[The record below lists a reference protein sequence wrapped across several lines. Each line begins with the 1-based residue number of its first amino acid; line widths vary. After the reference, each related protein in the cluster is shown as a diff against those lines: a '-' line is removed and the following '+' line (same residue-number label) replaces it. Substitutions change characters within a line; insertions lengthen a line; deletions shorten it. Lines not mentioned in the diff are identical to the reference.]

1 MSDNVEGPRE
11 GSRRDRLE
19 GFLVVLSTVPD
30 RETGTRIAHALVE
43 ARLAACVN
51 VVPGLTSIY
60 RWEGAVH
67 EDAELLLVIKTRR
80 ALFDALARALAAAH
94 PYEVPEIVALPVEA
108 GGAKYLA
115 WLADS
120 AG

>member
-1 MSDNVEGPRE
+1 MSDNAEGISAGRPGE
-11 GSRRDRLE
+11 
-19 GFLVVLSTVPD
+19 FLVVLSTVPD
-30 RETGTRIAHALVE
+30 HGTATGIARALVE

-80 ALFDALARALAAAH
+80 ALFDELARALSAAH
-94 PYEVPEIVALPVEA
+94 PYEVPEIVALPLA
-108 GGAKYLA
+108 GGGAKYLA
-115 WLADS
+115 WLAES
-120 AG
+120 TG